1 MREGSA
7 LSWLS
12 AFFLGLVQGI
22 AEFLPISSS
31 GHLAILQNF
40 FKLENIEESHLF
52 FDVLLHLG
60 TLISV
65 CIVYRKDIMEM
76 LRALVGLFQKKD
88 VDGGRPVVQ
97 NDEKLRLALMIVIAT
112 LPLLVIVFIKDYIEQ
127 LTGRSGFIGLM
138 LVLTGCLLFVS
149 DKLAQ
154 GNKAERKMTVV
165 DALVVGVSQAIATIP
180 GLSRS
185 GVTITAGLCTGF
197 SREFAVRFSFLISIP
212 AIIGANLISIVG
224 AIKAGVAWGNMPQY
238 LLGVVVAATVGYVA
252 IRLVKILVD
261 KNKFGKFA
269 YYCWAVGLITILL
282 SFFIK

>member
-1 MREGSA
+1 M
-7 LSWLS
+7 SWLS